1 MRDDSDEKVS
11 VESVHGDRVHGE
23 NESVHRE
30 PQMSDALAQIIVAL
44 DNGDTGT
51 AIRLFDDACGER
63 FEAGISYAKDMVQ
76 EWYGR

>member
-1 MRDDSDEKVS
+1 MRDDSDES
-11 VESVHGDRVHGE
+11 ASVHGDRVHGE

-51 AIRLFDDACGER
+51 AIRLFDEACEER
-63 FEAGISYAKDMVQ
+63 FEAGIEYAKDTLHD
-76 EWYGR
+76 WYQPAE